1 LLSLFPVERGKE
13 QLQGAPLLR
22 DDDTKFA
29 SGKIAAFQYVTVA
42 IFLFLVAGFWNLQVQ
57 NGEDYSEQAERN
69 RIKSLPLLAPRGKIL
84 DRDGRVIVDNHST
97 FSLILSRENLK
108 SEHLQAIAEG
118 LHLNYDDLL
127 ARLRRFRNRPSYEP
141 IIIKEELTAGEL
153 AFVDSH
159 RDPETF
165 PEMEL
170 IRAQRRLYPKDGL
183 AAHVIGYVG
192 EVSENE
198 LNTSEFIKYEQGD
211 VVGKQGI
218 EREYNDILMGV
229 DGQRQVVVDN
239 RGKERNLIGM
249 KEAVAGKNLK
259 LTIDLDLQSV
269 AELAMENRRG
279 AVVALDPRTGEVLA
293 MVSRPAYD
301 PNRFA
306 GRIRTAD
313 WKEILNNPDKP
324 MLNRVIQAQL
334 APGSTFKPLMALAGL
349 ETGIIDENFTV
360 HCGGGASFYGRYFR
374 CHLKGGHGT
383 VNLHK
388 AIAQSCDVYFYTVG
402 NKLGIDNIAK
412 YAEMAGLGE
421 KTGID
426 LPHEAEGVVPSSKWK
441 IRNFRQKW
449 YAGETISVS
458 IGQGALTVTPLQL
471 ARAIGGVATGGV
483 WQRPH
488 LIMDPSKGDSGK
500 RGAVN
505 LDNIVQVING
515 MYAVVNEGGTGV
527 RARLPG
533 LEVCGKTGTAQLASN
548 DMLKGTALG
557 RTMKD
562 NAWFVGFA
570 PRQSP
575 EIVVVA
581 LFEGGEHGQFAAPIV
596 SDVIKAYFDKRLRTS
611 PQQLLAELPMF
622 GPQTTARPVPARAPE
637 PLVARIPIPPAAA
650 QAVPLAA
657 RPAPI
662 RVSTEEQQQ

>member
-1 LLSLFPVERGKE
+1 MS
-13 QLQGAPLLR
+13 
-22 DDDTKFA
+22 
-29 SGKIAAFQYVTVA
+29 
-42 IFLFLVAGFWNLQVQ
+42 GFWNLQVQ
-57 NGEDYSEQAERN
+57 NSEGYSEAAERN

-108 SEHLQAIAEG
+108 TEHLQAIADG
-118 LHLNYDDLL
+118 LHLNYDDLV
-127 ARLRRFRNRPSYEP
+127 ARLRRFRNRPAYEP

-153 AFVDSH
+153 AFVESH

-170 IRAQRRLYPKDGL
+170 IHAQRRLYPKDGL

-198 LNTSEFIKYEQGD
+198 LNTAEFVKYEQGD

-218 EREYNDILMGV
+218 ERQYNDILMGV

-249 KEAVAGKNLK
+249 KDAVPGKSLK
-259 LTIDLDLQSV
+259 LTIDLDLQAV
-269 AELAMENRRG
+269 AELAMEGRRG

-313 WKEILNNPDKP
+313 WQEILKNPDKP
-324 MLNRVIQAQL
+324 MLDRVIQAQL
-334 APGSTFKPLMALAGL
+334 APGSTFKPLMALAAL
-349 ETGIIDENFTV
+349 ETGTVDENFTV
-360 HCGGGASFYGRYFR
+360 RCNGGASFYGRYFR
-374 CHLKGGHGT
+374 CWQKGGHGT
-383 VNLHK
+383 VSLHK
-388 AIAQSCDVYFYTVG
+388 AIMQSCDVYFYTIG
-402 NKLGIDNIAK
+402 NKMGIDNIAK
-412 YAEMAGLGE
+412 FAEMAGLGE

-426 LPHEAEGVVPSSKWK
+426 LPHEAEGVVPSTKWK

-458 IGQGALTVTPLQL
+458 IGQGALTLTPLQL
-471 ARAIGGVATGGV
+471 ARAIGGIATGGV

-488 LIMDPSKGDSGK
+488 LLLDPSRGDSGN

-505 LDNIVQVING
+505 LDNIVKVIDG
-515 MYAVVNEGGTGV
+515 MYAVVNEGGGTGM
-527 RARLPG
+527 RARISG
-533 LEVCGKTGTAQLASN
+533 LDVCGKTGTAQLASN
-548 DMLKGTALG
+548 DLLKGTAAG
-557 RTMKD
+557 RAMKD

-570 PRQSP
+570 PRQTP

-581 LFEGGEHGQFAAPIV
+581 LFEGGEHGNLAAPIV
-596 SDVIKAYFDKRLRTS
+596 ADVIKSYFDKRLRTS
-611 PQQLLAELPMF
+611 PEQLLTQLPMF
-622 GPQTTARPVPARAPE
+622 GPLNTGRTPAPQRAPE
-637 PLVARIPIPPAAA
+637 AFITKIPMAAGA
-650 QAVPLAA
+650 Q
-657 RPAPI
+657 
-662 RVSTEEQQQ
+662 SQEEE

>member
-1 LLSLFPVERGKE
+1 MFNLFPNKHNDED
-13 QLQGAPLLR
+13 LPASSLLR
-22 DDDTKFA
+22 DDTKFA
-29 SGKIAAFQYVTVA
+29 AGKIAIFQYVAVG
-42 IFLFLVAGFWNLQVQ
+42 IFLFLVSGFWNLQVQ
-57 NGEDYSEQAERN
+57 NSEGYSEAAERN

-108 SEHLQAIAEG
+108 TEHLQAIADG

-127 ARLRRFRNRPSYEP
+127 ARLRRFRNRPAYEP

-153 AFVDSH
+153 AFVESH

-170 IRAQRRLYPKDGL
+170 IHAQRRLYPKDGL

-198 LNTSEFIKYEQGD
+198 LNTAEFVKYDQGD

-218 EREYNDILMGV
+218 ERQYNDILMGI

-239 RGKERNLIGM
+239 LGKERNLIGM
-249 KEAVAGKNLK
+249 KDAVPGKSLT
-259 LTIDLDLQSV
+259 LTIDLDLQAV
-269 AELAMENRRG
+269 AELAMEGRRG

-313 WKEILNNPDKP
+313 WQEILNNPDKP
-324 MLNRVIQAQL
+324 MLDRVIQGQL
-334 APGSTFKPLMALAGL
+334 APGSTFKPIMALAAL
-349 ETGIIDENFTV
+349 ETGTIDENFTV
-360 HCGGGASFYGRYFR
+360 HCSGVASFYGHPYH

-388 AIAQSCDVYFYTVG
+388 AIMQSCDVFFYTVG
-402 NKLGIDNIAK
+402 NKMGIDNIAK

-426 LPHEAEGVVPSSKWK
+426 LPHEAEGVVPSTKWK

-471 ARAIGGVATGGV
+471 ARAIGGISMGGV

-488 LIMDPSKGDSGK
+488 LIMDPSRGDSGK

-505 LDNIVQVING
+505 LDNVLKVING
-515 MYAVVNEGGTGV
+515 MYSVVNEGGTGG
-527 RARLPG
+527 RARIPG
-533 LEVCGKTGTAQLASN
+533 LDVCGKTGTSQLASN
-548 DMLKGTALG
+548 ELLKGTALG

-581 LFEGGEHGQFAAPIV
+581 LFEGGEHGPAAAPIV
-596 SDVIKAYFDKRLRTS
+596 ADVIKSYFDKRLRTS
-611 PQQLLAELPMF
+611 PEQLLAQLPLF
-622 GPQTTARPVPARAPE
+622 GPLNTARTPAPTRTPEPFITAFPAAISPVPG
-637 PLVARIPIPPAAA
+637 A
-650 QAVPLAA
+650 QAQ
-657 RPAPI
+657 
-662 RVSTEEQQQ
+662 E